1 MTSSEDIVRRNL
13 EKPLHR
19 HVHHHRPELPLA
31 ACSLST
37 SSASCA
43 SDLANP
49 KAIATFSGERRTRLR
64 VVPHQSQIAFSPPAS
79 CTCTP
84 ARTAW
89 RHSRRDDPVP
99 DTTTHTHEHQ
109 LHVHVHVQEP
119 GGLQAD
125 LAGRS
130 VAPPTCLRPHTRI
143 PPSPLSYTH
152 TNTHTHT
159 HTPLTDG
166 ETRGE
171 EEGTVADEDV
181 DVLVRPR
188 AGGTLHGV

>member
-1 MTSSEDIVRRNL
+1 MQCTRARELAITRRRRIKQVTSSEDIVRRNL

-99 DTTTHTHEHQ
+99 DTTTHTHTHEHQ
-109 LHVHVHVQEP
+109 DTCTRTRAP
-119 GGLQAD
+119 GVVIS
-125 LAGRS
+125 RVFFS
-130 VAPPTCLRPHTRI
+130 F
-143 PPSPLSYTH
+143 SPCNH
-152 TNTHTHT
+152 II
-159 HTPLTDG
+159 
-166 ETRGE
+166 
-171 EEGTVADEDV
+171 
-181 DVLVRPR
+181 
-188 AGGTLHGV
+188 